1 LKTAFLALGSNI
13 GDREAHLREAVTRLE
28 SHEIHVLRRSSLY
41 ETAPQELLDQPWFL
55 NAVVQVETSLFP
67 MQLLARVR
75 EIERQMG
82 RRRVT
87 PKGPRNIDI
96 DILFYGRTV
105 IATAELEVPHPRIAQ
120 RRFVLE
126 PLAEIAPE
134 FRHPMTG
141 KTANEMLAALE
152 PQGTRRLQITL

>member
-1 LKTAFLALGSNI
+1 LKTAFLALGSNL
-13 GDREAHLREAVTRLE
+13 GNREDNLREAVHHLE
-28 SHEIHVLRRSSLY
+28 AGEVHVVRRSSLY

-55 NAVVQVETSLFP
+55 NAVVQVETDLFP

-75 EIERQMG
+75 EIERKMG

-96 DILFYGRTV
+96 DILSYGRAV
-105 IATAELEVPHPRIAQ
+105 IYTAELEVPHARIAQ

-134 FRHPMTG
+134 FRHPLTG
-141 KTANEMLAALE
+141 KTATEMLAALG
-152 PQGTRRLQITL
+152 PQDVRRLDIIL

>member
-1 LKTAFLALGSNI
+1 LKTAFLALGSNV
-13 GDREAHLREAVTRLE
+13 GDREANLRTAVTLLQGD
-28 SHEIHVLRRSSLY
+28 EIRVRRGSSLY
-41 ETAPQELLDQPWFL
+41 ETAPQELLDQPSFL
-55 NAVVQVETSLFP
+55 NAVVDVETSLFP

-75 EIERQMG
+75 EIERKMG

-96 DILFYGRTV
+96 DILFYGRNV

-126 PLAEIAPE
+126 PLAEIAPD
-134 FRHPMTG
+134 FRHPLTG
-141 KTANEMLAALE
+141 KTANEMLATLE
-152 PQGTRRLQITL
+152 PQGVRRLEVRL

>member
-1 LKTAFLALGSNI
+1 LKTAFLALGSNV
-13 GDREAHLREAVTRLE
+13 GDREANLRTAVTLLQGE
-28 SHEIHVLRRSSLY
+28 EIRVRRGSSLY
-41 ETAPQELLDQPWFL
+41 ETAPQELLDQPSFL
-55 NAVVQVETSLFP
+55 NAVLEVETSLFP
-67 MQLLARVR
+67 LQLLARVR
-75 EIERQMG
+75 EIERKMG

-96 DILFYGRTV
+96 DILFYGRNV

-134 FRHPMTG
+134 FRHPLTG
-141 KTANEMLAALE
+141 KTANEMLATLE
-152 PQGTRRLQITL
+152 PQGVRRLEVRL

>member
-1 LKTAFLALGSNI
+1 MNY
-13 GDREAHLREAVTRLE
+13 LE
-28 SHEIHVLRRSSLY
+28 SDEVRIVRRSSLY
-41 ETAPQELLDQPWFL
+41 ETAPREMLDQSWFL
-55 NAVVQVETSLFP
+55 NAVVEVETSLFP

-96 DILFYGRTV
+96 DILFYGRSV
-105 IATAELEVPHPRIAQ
+105 IASAELEVPHPRIGE

-126 PLAEIAPE
+126 PLAEIAPD
-134 FRHPMTG
+134 FRHPATG
-141 KTANEMLAALE
+141 KTAGEMLTAPE
-152 PQGTRRLQITL
+152 PQGVRRLDVAL

>member
-1 LKTAFLALGSNI
+1 MKTAYLALGSNI
-13 GDREAHLREAVTRLE
+13 GDREANLRTAVSLLE
-28 SHEIHVLRRSSLY
+28 SDEIRIVRRSSLY
-41 ETAPQELLDQPWFL
+41 ETAPQELLDQPWFM
-55 NAVVQVETSLFP
+55 NAAVEIETRLFP
-67 MQLLARVR
+67 LQLLARVR
-75 EIERQMG
+75 GIEREMG

-126 PLAEIAPE
+126 PLAEIAPD
-134 FRHPMTG
+134 FRHPVSG
-141 KTANEMLAALE
+141 KTASEMLDALE
-152 PQGTRRLQITL
+152 PQGIRRLDAIL

>member
-1 LKTAFLALGSNI
+1 LKIAFLALGSNV
-13 GDREAHLREAVTRLE
+13 GDREANLRTAVTLLQGD
-28 SHEIHVLRRSSLY
+28 EIRVRRGSSLY
-41 ETAPQELLDQPWFL
+41 ETAPQELLDQPSFL
-55 NAVVQVETSLFP
+55 NAVVDVETSLFP
-67 MQLLARVR
+67 VQLLARVR
-75 EIERQMG
+75 EIERKMG

-96 DILFYGRTV
+96 DILFYGRNV

-134 FRHPMTG
+134 FRHPLTG
-141 KTANEMLAALE
+141 KTANEMLATLE
-152 PQGTRRLQITL
+152 PQGVRRLEATL